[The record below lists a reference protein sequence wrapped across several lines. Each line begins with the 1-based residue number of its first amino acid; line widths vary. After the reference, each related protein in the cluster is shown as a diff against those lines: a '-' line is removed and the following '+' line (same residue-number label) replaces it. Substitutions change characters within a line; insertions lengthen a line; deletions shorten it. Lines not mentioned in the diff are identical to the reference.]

1 MAANSGLFFFIFVS
15 MIDII
20 RVYEIVRDIA
30 NKDQKGFVTP
40 NVFNSFAQIAQMNVY
55 NEMFKERLA
64 AVGLRRGRR
73 DDAGHKSV
81 YKLREEELKPYI
93 VNLVLTT
100 DTDSTFEDNDP
111 DNPDSVYTET
121 ISDNTALTFRK
132 PRDLMHDIQMAVTGS
147 NTVIEMIYDVEKAN
161 RILNSNLSAPT
172 LAFPVCLCWGDLYQV
187 FPTDVASVDLR
198 YYRRPSSRYTADTS
212 VPDFLDGD
220 PVLADVLRGDLDRQS
235 LPVYNAVTVNAA
247 TGYTVANPALCRS
260 FDLPAQKLS
269 EVVYE
274 ICQLIGINLRDQMLT
289 QYGIAEEKSE

>member
-1 MAANSGLFFFIFVS
+1 

-64 AVGLRRGRR
+64 GVGLRRGRR
-73 DDAGHKSV
+73 DDAGHKSA

-93 VNLVLTT
+93 VNLALTT
-100 DTDSTFEDNDP
+100 DTDSFTFEYGDP
-111 DNPDSVYTET
+111 DNPQSVYTET
-121 ISDNTALTFRK
+121 ISDETALTFRK
-132 PRDLMHDIQMAVTGS
+132 PQDLMHDIQMVVTGN

-172 LAFPVCLCWGDLYQV
+172 LEFPVCLCWGDLYQV
-187 FPTDVASVDLR
+187 FPTDVTSVDLR
-198 YYRRPSSRYTADTS
+198 YYRRPSSRYAINQQ
-212 VPDFLDGD
+212 VPDIDVDGAA
-220 PVLADVLRGDLDRQS
+220 VLVDVLRGDLDRQS
-235 LPVYNAVTVNAA
+235 LPVYNAININQQ
-247 TGYTVANPALCRS
+247 TGYTVANPALCRN
-260 FDLPAQKLS
+260 FDLPDQKLS

-289 QYGIAEEKSE
+289 QYGIAEEKTE